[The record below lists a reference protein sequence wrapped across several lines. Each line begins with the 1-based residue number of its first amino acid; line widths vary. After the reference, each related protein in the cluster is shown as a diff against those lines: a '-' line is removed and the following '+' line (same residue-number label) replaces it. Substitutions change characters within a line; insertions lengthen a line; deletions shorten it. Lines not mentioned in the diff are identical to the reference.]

1 MNHIQTEEQVLP
13 EAALANFLLEIL
25 VRGGNQTDIDGNRPP
40 AADPFD
46 FPFLEDAQ
54 QFGLGS
60 EAEVT
65 DLVEKQGS
73 TVCRLNPSRAPLD
86 ARGHALLDAEQF
98 TFHQSFR

>member
-25 VRGGNQTDIDGNRPP
+25 VRSGNETDIDGNRTPT
-40 AADPFD
+40 ADPFN
-46 FPFLEDAQ
+46 FPFLEDAK

-73 TVCRLNPSRAPLD
+73 TVCRLNPASAPLD
-86 ARGHALLDAEQF
+86 ARRHALLDAEQF
-98 TFHQSFR
+98 TLDQSFR